1 MKKYFETAYY
11 VLSRLLIIYFIVATA
26 LYFLQDSMLYKP
38 NKTLQLNKYPLPQPW
53 QTASLKIADGVYLT
67 SWYLPAKPGYKT
79 ILYLH
84 GNGGDI
90 SNRLGFARVFQQYG
104 YGVFLLEYRGYADNP
119 GKPSE
124 TGLYHDSVAAYQW
137 LINQNI
143 NPENIIIYGESMG
156 AALAIQIAAKHQ
168 AGLLVL
174 DTPFYSMLAMA
185 HSLYPYLPTALL
197 LKDKYRSDLYAPKIK
212 IPTLIFY
219 GLDDEFIPITQVIDL
234 YFLIGS
240 REKMLVLIPDQTHNY
255 KDMNLIVSIMMTPV
269 LPK

>member
-1 MKKYFETAYY
+1 M
-11 VLSRLLIIYFIVATA
+11 VATA
-26 LYFLQDSMLYKP
+26 LYFLQDSMIYKP
-38 NKTLQLNKYPLPQPW
+38 DKTLQLNKYPLPQPW
-53 QTASLKIADGVYLT
+53 QTASLKTADGLQLT
-67 SWYLPAKPGYKT
+67 SWYLPAKPGHKT

-90 SNRLGFARVFQQYG
+90 ANRLGFAGIFQRNG

-119 GKPSE
+119 GKPHE

-143 NPENIIIYGESMG
+143 NPENIIVYGESLG
-156 AALAIQIAAKHQ
+156 AALAIQLAAKHQ
-168 AGLLVL
+168 VGLLVL

-197 LKDKYRSDLYAPKIK
+197 LKDRYRSDLYAPAVKV
-212 IPTLIFY
+212 PTIIFY
-219 GLDDEFIPITQVIDL
+219 GLGDELIPMEQVIDL

-240 REKMLVLIPDQTHNY
+240 QNKLLVLMPGQLHNN
-255 KDMNLIVSIMMTPV
+255 KDMHLIVDIMTLPSI
-269 LPK
+269 LN